1 MSKKRRAG
9 AQKPE
14 AEKQPPEKQPSGK
27 QPPEKRPSEKQPSE
41 KQSSYYDLKTKAI
54 DDLVNADE
62 SNSPQVSAA
71 ELRKYRAAPRLKLAE
86 WVKLILIKAW
96 FAGAVCF
103 FFFWGLSTYL
113 ADMLDLLFVTGF
125 ALGVVTDLLTN
136 PVLRFFEKN
145 PGDNSR
151 WMMFPKK
158 GLYTLFLN
166 VPYGFVILFL
176 VYGLYTGINMAAA
189 RITGATDT
197 VFLGVEPVLFGVFC
211 LGFDLLLIKVK
222 HILLGV
228 FRRQEKKPGK

>member
-1 MSKKRRAG
+1 MSKKRKNAARE
-9 AQKPE
+9 PE
-14 AEKQPPEKQPSGK
+14 ED
-27 QPPEKRPSEKQPSE
+27 KR
-41 KQSSYYDLKTKAI
+41 SSYYDLKTKAV

-62 SNSPQVSAA
+62 SNSPEVSKE
-71 ELRKYRAAPRLKLAE
+71 ELRKYRSGPKLKLAD

-103 FFFWGLSTYL
+103 FFFWGLGTYL
-113 ADMLDLLFVTGF
+113 SSMLDLLFVTGF

-166 VPYGFVILFL
+166 VLYGFVILAL
-176 VYGLYTGINMAAA
+176 VVGLYTAVNMIAAQ
-189 RITGATDT
+189 ITGNADA

-222 HILLGV
+222 HVVVGF
-228 FRRQEKKPGK
+228 FRGPEKKPGK

>member
-1 MSKKRRAG
+1 MSKKKKKA
-9 AQKPE
+9 APKTE
-14 AEKQPPEKQPSGK
+14 A
-27 QPPEKRPSEKQPSE
+27 E

-62 SNSPQVSAA
+62 SNSPEVSEE
-71 ELRKYRAAPRLKLAE
+71 ELRKYRSGSRLKLAD
-86 WVKLILIKAW
+86 WVKLLLIKAW

-103 FFFWGLSTYL
+103 FFFWGLGTYL
-113 ADMLDLLFVTGF
+113 AELDLIFVTGF

-166 VPYGFVILFL
+166 ILYSFVILGL
-176 VYGLYTGINMAAA
+176 VIALYSGINMIGVQ
-189 RITGATDT
+189 ITGAADQII
-197 VFLGVEPVLFGVFC
+197 LGVEPVLFGVFC
-211 LGFDLLLIKVK
+211 LGFDLLLIKAK
-222 HILLGV
+222 HIFLGF
-228 FRRQEKKPGK
+228 FRGSEKKPGK

>member
-1 MSKKRRAG
+1 MSRKRKAEDET
-9 AQKPE
+9 QE
-14 AEKQPPEKQPSGK
+14 A
-27 QPPEKRPSEKQPSE
+27 E
-41 KQSSYYDLKTKAI
+41 KQSSYYDLKTKAV
-54 DDLVNADE
+54 DDLVNANE
-62 SNSPQVSAA
+62 SNSPEVSRE
-71 ELRKYRAAPRLKLAE
+71 ELRKYKSGPRLKLAD
-86 WVKLILIKAW
+86 WVKLVLIKAW

-158 GLYTLFLN
+158 GFHTLFLN
-166 VPYGFVILFL
+166 ILYGFVILAL
-176 VYGLYTGINMAAA
+176 VYGLYTGINRAAA
-189 RITGATDT
+189 RITGAGDT

-211 LGFDLLLIKVK
+211 LGFDLLLTKAK
-222 HILLGV
+222 HILLGIS
-228 FRRQEKKPGK
+228 KK

>member
-1 MSKKRRAG
+1 MSRKRKNEA
-9 AQKPE
+9 AKPE
-14 AEKQPPEKQPSGK
+14 V
-27 QPPEKRPSEKQPSE
+27 E
-41 KQSSYYDLKTKAI
+41 KQSSYYELKTKAV

-62 SNSPQVSAA
+62 SNSPKVSKE
-71 ELRKYRAAPRLKLAE
+71 ELRKYQSGPKLKLAD
-86 WVKLILIKAW
+86 WVKLLLIKAW

-103 FFFWGLSTYL
+103 FFFWGLGTYL
-113 ADMLDLLFVTGF
+113 GSMLDLLFVTGF

-166 VPYGFVILFL
+166 VPYGFLILFL
-176 VYGLYTGINMAAA
+176 VYLLYTGINMLAA
-189 RITGATDT
+189 RITGAADT

-211 LGFDLLLIKVK
+211 LGFDLLLIKAK
-222 HILLGV
+222 HVFLKV
-228 FRRQEKKPGK
+228 FRGPEKKPGK

>member
-1 MSKKRRAG
+1 MSRKKKNA
-9 AQKPE
+9 APKPE
-14 AEKQPPEKQPSGK
+14 P
-27 QPPEKRPSEKQPSE
+27 E
-41 KQSSYYDLKTKAI
+41 KQSSYYELKTKAV

-62 SNSPQVSAA
+62 SNSPEVSKE
-71 ELRKYRAAPRLKLAE
+71 ELRKYKSGPRLKLAD
-86 WVKLILIKAW
+86 WVKLLLIKAW

-103 FFFWGLSTYL
+103 FFFWGLGTYV

-136 PVLRFFEKN
+136 PVLRFFERT

-166 VPYGFVILFL
+166 VLYGYVILAL
-176 VYGLYTGINMAAA
+176 VYCLYTGINMIAAQ
-189 RITGATDT
+189 ITGATDR

-211 LGFDLLLIKVK
+211 LGFDLLLIKAK
-222 HILLGV
+222 HILLGF
-228 FRRQEKKPGK
+228 FRGSEKKTSK

>member
-1 MSKKRRAG
+1 MSKKR
-9 AQKPE
+9 KNVSPE
-14 AEKQPPEKQPSGK
+14 PDA
-27 QPPEKRPSEKQPSE
+27 E
-41 KQSSYYDLKTKAI
+41 KQSSYYDLKTKAV

-62 SNSPQVSAA
+62 SNSPEVSKE
-71 ELRKYRAAPRLKLAE
+71 ELRKYKSGPKLKLAD
-86 WVKLILIKAW
+86 WVKLLLIKGW

-103 FFFWGLSTYL
+103 FFFWGLGTYL
-113 ADMLDLLFVTGF
+113 VSMLDLLFVTGF

-166 VPYGFVILFL
+166 VPYGFVILAL
-176 VYGLYTGINMAAA
+176 VYGLYTGINMIAA
-189 RITGATDT
+189 RITGNTDT

-211 LGFDLLLIKVK
+211 LGFDLLLIKAK
-222 HILLGV
+222 HIITGF
-228 FRRQEKKPGK
+228 FRGPEKKPGK

>member
-1 MSKKRRAG
+1 MSKKRKTG
-9 AQKPE
+9 DQTPE
-14 AEKQPPEKQPSGK
+14 A
-27 QPPEKRPSEKQPSE
+27 E
-41 KQSSYYDLKTKAI
+41 KQSSYYDLKTRAI
-54 DDLVNADE
+54 DDLINADE
-62 SNSPQVSAA
+62 SNSPEVSRE
-71 ELRKYRAAPRLKLAE
+71 ELRKYRSGSRLKLAD

-103 FFFWGLSTYL
+103 FFFWGLGTYL

-136 PVLRFFEKN
+136 PILRFFEKN

-166 VPYGFVILFL
+166 IPYGFVILFL
-176 VYGLYTGINMAAA
+176 VYALYTGINVTAA

-197 VFLGVEPVLFGVFC
+197 VFLGVEPVLFGVFS
-211 LGFDLLLIKVK
+211 LGFDLLLIKIK
-222 HILLGV
+222 HIFLGF
-228 FRRQEKKPGK
+228 FRGGAGKKPGK

>member
-1 MSKKRRAG
+1 MSKKR
-9 AQKPE
+9 KPE
-14 AEKQPPEKQPSGK
+14 EQAPKT
-27 QPPEKRPSEKQPSE
+27 E
-41 KQSSYYDLKTKAI
+41 KQSAYYDLKTKAI

-62 SNSPQVSAA
+62 SNSPEVSKE
-71 ELRKYRAAPRLKLAE
+71 ELRKYRSGSRLKMSE

-125 ALGVVTDLLTN
+125 ALGAVTDLLTN

-158 GLYTLFLN
+158 GFYTLFLN
-166 VPYGFVILFL
+166 ILYGFVILFL
-176 VYGLYTGINMAAA
+176 VYSLYTGINATAA

-197 VFLGVEPVLFGVFC
+197 IFLGVEPILFGVFC
-211 LGFDLLLIKVK
+211 LGFDLLLIQGK
-222 HILLGV
+222 HLLLSLIREGA
-228 FRRQEKKPGK
+228 KKPGK